1 MQLSTISQAAT
12 IQTRGRITVTTP
24 RKITDLKR
32 KTVATTGAEAF
43 MGRAVAVQIAGRE
56 VILVADSMVACNEV
70 MKAIGIEAPDARL
83 SKHVAVIQQKNC
95 VVVEK

>member
-1 MQLSTISQAAT
+1 MT
-12 IQTRGRITVTTP
+12 

-32 KTVATTGAEAF
+32 KIVATTGAEAF

-56 VILVADSMVACNEV
+56 VILVASSMTACNEV

-83 SKHVAVIQQKNC
+83 SNNVAVIQQKNC
-95 VVVEK
+95 VVVEKS

>member
-1 MQLSTISQAAT
+1 MT
-12 IQTRGRITVTTP
+12 

-32 KTVATTGAEAF
+32 KIVATTGAEAF

-56 VILVADSMVACNEV
+56 IIIVASSMTACNEV

-95 VVVEK
+95 VVVKK